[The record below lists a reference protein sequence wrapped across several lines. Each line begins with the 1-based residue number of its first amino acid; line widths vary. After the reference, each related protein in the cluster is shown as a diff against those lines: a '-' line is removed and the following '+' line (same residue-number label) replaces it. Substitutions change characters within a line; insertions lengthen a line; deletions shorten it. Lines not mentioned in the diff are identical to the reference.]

1 MEIDATVPD
10 TYTASAFQIP
20 PPDDPY
26 VADLLQ
32 VADAK
37 IAQLESEVARIED
50 EKEVMERK
58 LTMFRQQVSHRWNR
72 GIVFAHSDNNNN
84 NGHSM
89 GHDPWQNLRRNVL
102 YKKLQKIV

>member
-58 LTMFRQQVSHRWNR
+58 LAMFRQQVSHRWSHW
-72 GIVFAHSDNNNN
+72 IVFAHGVINNNKN
-84 NGHSM
+84 NGHFY
-89 GHDPWQNLRRNVL
+89 GA
-102 YKKLQKIV
+102 

>member
-58 LTMFRQQVSHRWNR
+58 LTMFRQQVSHCWSHW
-72 GIVFAHSDNNNN
+72 IVFPHSVINNNN
-84 NGHSM
+84 NNRHFLQSA
-89 GHDPWQNLRRNVL
+89 VL
-102 YKKLQKIV
+102 